1 MDETPDAAGPARSFT
16 VDVANRV
23 LRSALLYI
31 GASGG
36 WSEPP
41 RPDPHAVTVVDRV
54 PDVPPAPSSPPAP
67 RARRILVAEP
77 SPYASARAMSALA
90 SGTVTAVV
98 SAHDPDELLVALES
112 VERGQVTIPV
122 CMVDLA
128 ADMPKVSS
136 RQVEVLGAIIAGQ
149 SNREIARA
157 LYLSDASVKR
167 EISGLFRAL
176 AAPNR
181 IALAQRGA
189 ALGVTARRL
198 GP

>member
-1 MDETPDAAGPARSFT
+1 MDDTPDPSGHGRWFT

-36 WSEPP
+36 WSEPQ
-41 RPDPHAVTVVDRV
+41 RPDPRVVTVVDRV
-54 PDVPPAPSSPPAP
+54 PEVVPTPPAQ

-77 SPYASARAMSALA
+77 SPYSAERAMSALT
-90 SGTVTAVV
+90 SGAVTAVV
-98 SAHDPDELLVALES
+98 NAHDPDELLVALES

-122 CMVDLA
+122 CMVELA
-128 ADMPKVSS
+128 AAMPKVSD
-136 RQVEVLGAIIAGQ
+136 RQVEVLGAIVAGQ

-181 IALAQRGA
+181 IALAQQGA

>member
-1 MDETPDAAGPARSFT
+1 MDATPDPPGPARCFT

-36 WSEPP
+36 WSEPK
-41 RPDPHAVTVVDRV
+41 RPDPDVVTVVDRV
-54 PDVPPAPSSPPAP
+54 PEVPSGPPGQ

-90 SGTVTAVV
+90 AGTVTAVV

-128 ADMPKVSS
+128 GEMPKVSA

-167 EISGLFRAL
+167 EISGLLRAL
-176 AAPNR
+176 SAPNR

-189 ALGVTARRL
+189 TLGVTARRL